1 MAFTRRRSEGIEQT
15 PFADDAGGAST
26 HQQHPVRHPQRLV
39 DVMNDQQGGARVP
52 VNQLGQQRLH
62 CLAGDRVQ
70 GGERLVEQSPA
81 IRLLTGAVS
90 LWSAPLRYLAP
101 KVATPRDQ
109 TPSRQPPEREP

>member
-1 MAFTRRRSEGIEQT
+1 MG
-15 PFADDAGGAST
+15 
-26 HQQHPVRHPQRLV
+26 
-39 DVMNDQQGGARVP
+39 DQQGGARVP

-62 CLAGDRVQ
+62 CLAGDGVQ
-70 GGERLVEQSPA
+70 DGERLVEQSPA

-101 KVATPRDQ
+101 KVATTRDQ